1 MPAGMRSFRR
11 AAPRFLVEFQLIWCC
26 LWAMLPTGDSFFS
39 FLFEVFMKII
49 FTRHAIGIAVLHLLC
64 AGVTAHAQ
72 PVAPGPATVTLKEVT
87 ITGNPL
93 GATDLISP
101 AAVYSGQGLLLR
113 SQSTLGETLDGTPGV
128 SSTYFGPNASR
139 PVIRGLDGDR
149 IRILQ
154 NSGSSLDA
162 SGLSFD
168 HAVPSDPISMERIEV
183 LRGPGALLYGGN
195 AVGGVVNII
204 DNRIPREALFDP
216 KGGVTGKLDLGAG
229 SGNAEKRAG
238 LLLETGT
245 DRYALHADVF
255 GRRTEDVSVPV
266 ELACTK
272 ARLPALQNKICNSA
286 ATASG
291 GALGG
296 SVFFN
301 QGYVGLS
308 VSDFRSNYGTVAE
321 DAVTI
326 DMKTRRYALEGEI
339 RGLGGFLQSIKAQT
353 SRSEYQHTEFEGS
366 VAGTVFKN
374 SGSDLRLQTRH
385 AKFGALEGVVGVQLD
400 ESQFSADGTEAF
412 APYSRTRQSALFA
425 HEELSTSWG
434 KLSFGARVESV
445 NVQSQGN
452 PQLARFAPASRNFNP
467 ASYALGA
474 LWNVAPAWQVTG
486 NLSFS
491 ERAPKD
497 YELFADGP
505 HVATNAYEVG
515 NANFTKEQST
525 NLDIG
530 LKWAS
535 GANNFGLSAFV
546 NQFNNYIALDATGVL
561 RDRDGNGG
569 AGVSVA
575 DSGHGDNTSLES
587 GGVAGILSEFAY
599 SQVGAR
605 FTGLETS
612 GNIRLIDAG
621 QRLDLAL
628 SADLVRA
635 TNTTTGQN
643 LPRIAP
649 GRLGAALAWSQG
661 AWGARFGVNHVA
673 AQNDVAPGQPATSA
687 YTMLNASL
695 RYQQKMGASTLLW
708 FAKIDNLSDV
718 LAYSATSILTQTAP
732 GKAPL
737 PGRSIKLGLQASF

>member
-1 MPAGMRSFRR
+1 MKKSF
-11 AAPRFLVEFQLIWCC
+11 A
-26 LWAMLPTGDSFFS
+26 
-39 FLFEVFMKII
+39 
-49 FTRHAIGIAVLHLLC
+49 RHAVGMAILHLLC
-64 AGVTAHAQ
+64 AGASVHAQ
-72 PVAPGPATVTLKEVT
+72 QVAPRPATVTLKEVT
-87 ITGNPL
+87 VTGNPL
-93 GATDLISP
+93 GATDFITP
-101 AAVYSGQGLLLR
+101 TVQYSGQGLLLR

-154 NSGSSLDA
+154 NSGASLDA

-195 AVGGVVNII
+195 AVGGVVNVI
-204 DNRIPREALFDP
+204 DNRIPREALFDA
-216 KGGVTGKLDLGAG
+216 KGGVAGKLDFGIS

-245 DRYALHADVF
+245 DRYALHVDVF
-255 GRRTEDVSVPV
+255 GRQTEDVSVPID
-266 ELACTK
+266 LACTK
-272 ARLPALQNKICNSA
+272 ATSPAVQRKICNSA

-308 VSDFRSNYGTVAE
+308 VNDFRTNYGTVAE
-321 DAVTI
+321 DEVTI
-326 DMKTRRYALEGEI
+326 DMRTRRYALEGEI
-339 RGLGGFLQSIKAQT
+339 RGLGGLLQSVKAQA
-353 SRSEYQHTEFEGS
+353 SRTDYTHTEFGGS
-366 VAGTVFKN
+366 ETGTVFKN
-374 SGSDLRLQTRH
+374 NGSDLRVQARH
-385 AKFGALEGVVGVQLD
+385 AKFGALDGVVGVQLD
-400 ESQFSADGTEAF
+400 ESQFSADGAEAF
-412 APYSRTRQSALFA
+412 APYSSTRQSALFA

-445 NVQSQGN
+445 NVESKGN
-452 PQLARFAPASRNFNP
+452 PQVARFTPASRSFNP
-467 ASYALGA
+467 TSYALGA
-474 LWNVAPAWQVTG
+474 LWNVASQWQLTG
-486 NLSFS
+486 NLSYS

-515 NANFTKEQST
+515 NASFSKEQST

-530 LKWAS
+530 VKWAR
-535 GANNFGLSAFV
+535 GANNLGISAFV
-546 NQFNNYIALDATGVL
+546 NQFNNYIALDATGLL
-561 RDRDGNGG
+561 RDSDGNG
-569 AGVSVA
+569 
-575 DSGHGDNTSLES
+575 DNISLES
-587 GGVAGILSEFAY
+587 GGAAGILPEFAY

-605 FTGLETS
+605 FTGLEAS
-612 GNIRLIDAG
+612 GNIRLLEG
-621 QRLDLAL
+621 RQTLDLAL

-649 GRLGAALAWSQG
+649 ARVGAALAWSQG
-661 AWGARFGVNHVA
+661 AWGAGFAINHVA
-673 AQNDVAPGQPATSA
+673 AQNDVAPGQPTTAA
-687 YTMLNASL
+687 YTLLNASL
-695 RYQQKMGASTLLW
+695 RYQQKMGSSTLLW

-718 LAYSATSILTQTAP
+718 LAYSTTSILTQTAP

-737 PGRSIKLGLQASF
+737 PGRSLKLGLQASF

>member
-1 MPAGMRSFRR
+1 
-11 AAPRFLVEFQLIWCC
+11 
-26 LWAMLPTGDSFFS
+26 
-39 FLFEVFMKII
+39 MKKT
-49 FTRHAIGIAVLHLLC
+49 FARHAVGLAVLHFLF
-64 AGVTAHAQ
+64 AGASVHAQ
-72 PVAPGPATVTLKEVT
+72 QATSSAAKPATVTLKEVT

-93 GATDLISP
+93 GATDLITP
-101 AAVYSGQGLLLR
+101 TVQYSGQGLLLR

-154 NSGSSLDA
+154 NSGASLDA

-195 AVGGVVNII
+195 AVGGVVNVI
-204 DNRIPREALFDP
+204 DNRIPREALFDA
-216 KGGVTGKLDLGAG
+216 KGGVAGKLDFGIG
-229 SGNAEKRAG
+229 SGNSEKRAG
-238 LLLETGT
+238 LLLEGGT
-245 DRYALHADVF
+245 DRYTLHVDVF
-255 GRRTEDVSVPV
+255 GRQTEDVSVPID
-266 ELACTK
+266 LACTK
-272 ARLPALQNKICNSA
+272 ATSPALQRKICNSA

-301 QGYVGLS
+301 QGYVGVS
-308 VSDFRSNYGTVAE
+308 VSDFRTNYGTVAE
-321 DAVTI
+321 DEVTI
-326 DMKTRRYALEGEI
+326 DMRTRRYALEGEI
-339 RGLGGFLQSIKAQT
+339 RGLGGFLQSVKAQA
-353 SRSEYQHTEFEGS
+353 SRTEYQHTEFEGKE
-366 VAGTVFKN
+366 AGTVFKN
-374 SGSDLRLQTRH
+374 SGSDVRLQARH
-385 AKFGALEGVVGVQLD
+385 AKLGALDGVVGVQLD
-400 ESQFSADGTEAF
+400 ESQFSADGAEAF
-412 APYSRTRQSALFA
+412 APYSSTRQSAIFV
-425 HEELSTSWG
+425 HEELTTGWG
-434 KLSFGARVESV
+434 KLSFGGRLESV
-445 NVQSQGN
+445 NVDSQGN
-452 PQLARFAPASRNFNP
+452 PQVARFTPASRSFNP
-467 ASYALGA
+467 TSYAVGA
-474 LWNVAPAWQVTG
+474 LWNVAPQWQLTG
-486 NLSFS
+486 NLSYS

-515 NANFTKEQST
+515 NASFSKEQST

-530 LKWAS
+530 VKWAR
-535 GANNFGLSAFV
+535 GANNFGISAFV
-546 NQFNNYIALDATGVL
+546 NQFNNYIALDSTGLL
-561 RDRDGNGG
+561 RDSDGNGG
-569 AGVSVA
+569 AGVSVT
-575 DSGHGDNTSLES
+575 DSGNGDNTSAES
-587 GGVAGILSEFAY
+587 GGAAGILPEFAY

-605 FTGLETS
+605 FTGLEAS

-621 QRLDLAL
+621 QTLDLAL

-649 GRLGAALAWSQG
+649 ARVGAALAWARG
-661 AWGARFGVNHVA
+661 AWGAGFGINHVA
-673 AQNDVAPGQPATSA
+673 AHNDVAPGQPATAA
-687 YTMLNASL
+687 YTLLNASL
-695 RYQQKMGASTLLW
+695 RYQQKLGASTLLW

-737 PGRSIKLGLQASF
+737 PGRTLKLGLQASF

>member
-1 MPAGMRSFRR
+1 MNK
-11 AAPRFLVEFQLIWCC
+11 L
-26 LWAMLPTGDSFFS
+26 
-39 FLFEVFMKII
+39 
-49 FTRHAIGIAVLHLLC
+49 FTRHRVGFAVLMLLY
-64 AGVTAHAQ
+64 AGTQAQ
-72 PVAPGPATVTLKEVT
+72 AQQAAPPAPRPATITLKEVT

-113 SQSTLGETLDGTPGV
+113 SQSTLGETLDGTPGI

-154 NSGSSLDA
+154 NSGASLDA

-204 DNRIPREALFDP
+204 DNRIPREALFDA
-216 KGGVTGKLDLGAG
+216 KGGVTGKLDFGMG

-245 DRYALHADVF
+245 DRYALHVDVF
-255 GRRTEDVSVPV
+255 GRRSEDASVPV
-266 ELACTK
+266 D
-272 ARLPALQNKICNSA
+272 LPCSKVTSPGLQNKICNSA

-301 QGYVGLS
+301 QGYLGLS
-308 VSDFRSNYGTVAE
+308 ASDFRTNYGTVAE

-326 DMKTRRYALEGEI
+326 DMQTRRYALEGEV
-339 RGLGGFLQSIKAQT
+339 RGLGRFLQSIKAQA
-353 SRSEYQHTEFEGS
+353 SRTEYQHTEFEGNT
-366 VAGTVFKN
+366 AGTVFKN
-374 SGSDLRLQTRH
+374 NGSDLRVQARH
-385 AKFGALEGVVGVQLD
+385 AKWGALEGVVGVQLD
-400 ESQFSADGTEAF
+400 ASQFSADGAEVF
-412 APYSRTRQSALFA
+412 APYSSTRQSALFA
-425 HEELSTSWG
+425 YEELPTAWG
-434 KLSFGARVESV
+434 KLSFGARVEAV

-452 PQLARFAPASRNFNP
+452 PQVARFTPASRSFNP
-467 ASYALGA
+467 ASYAFGA
-474 LWNVAPAWQVTG
+474 LWNVAPAWQLTG
-486 NLSFS
+486 NLSYS

-505 HVATNAYEVG
+505 HIATNAYEVG
-515 NANFTKEQST
+515 NANFSKEQST
-525 NLDIG
+525 HLDIG
-530 LKWAS
+530 VKWAS
-535 GANNFGLSAFV
+535 GAHNFGISAFV

-561 RDRDGNGG
+561 RDSDGNGG
-569 AGVSVA
+569 GGVGVT
-575 DSGHGDNTSLES
+575 DSGNGDNTSLES
-587 GGVAGILSEFAY
+587 GGAAGMLPEFAY
-599 SQVGAR
+599 LQVGAR
-605 FTGLETS
+605 FTGLEAS
-612 GNIRLIDAG
+612 GNIRLIEAG
-621 QRLDLAL
+621 QHAAQTLDLAL
-628 SADLVRA
+628 SADWVRGF
-635 TNTTTGQN
+635 NTTSGQN

-649 GRLGAALAWSQG
+649 ARLGAALVWSQG

-687 YTMLNASL
+687 YSMLDASL
-695 RYQQKMGASTLLW
+695 RYQQKVGGSTFLW
-708 FAKIDNLSDV
+708 FAKVDNLTDV

>member
-1 MPAGMRSFRR
+1 MKKSF
-11 AAPRFLVEFQLIWCC
+11 A
-26 LWAMLPTGDSFFS
+26 
-39 FLFEVFMKII
+39 
-49 FTRHAIGIAVLHLLC
+49 RHAVGMAILHLLC
-64 AGVTAHAQ
+64 AGASVHAQ
-72 PVAPGPATVTLKEVT
+72 QVAPRPATVTLKEVT
-87 ITGNPL
+87 VTGNPL
-93 GATDLISP
+93 GATDFITP
-101 AAVYSGQGLLLR
+101 TVQYSGQGLLLR

-154 NSGSSLDA
+154 NSGASLDA

-195 AVGGVVNII
+195 AVGGVVNVI
-204 DNRIPREALFDP
+204 DNRIPREALFDA
-216 KGGVTGKLDLGAG
+216 KGGVAGKLDFGIS

-245 DRYALHADVF
+245 DRYALHVDVF
-255 GRRTEDVSVPV
+255 GRQTEDVSVPID
-266 ELACTK
+266 LACTK
-272 ARLPALQNKICNSA
+272 ATSPAVQRKICNSA

-308 VSDFRSNYGTVAE
+308 VSDFRTNYGTVAE
-321 DAVTI
+321 DEVTI
-326 DMKTRRYALEGEI
+326 DMRTRRYALEGEI
-339 RGLGGFLQSIKAQT
+339 RGLGGLLQSVKAQA
-353 SRSEYQHTEFEGS
+353 SRTDYTHTEFGGS
-366 VAGTVFKN
+366 ETGTVFKN
-374 SGSDLRLQTRH
+374 NGSDLRVQARH
-385 AKFGALEGVVGVQLD
+385 AKFGALDGVVGVQLD
-400 ESQFSADGTEAF
+400 ESQFSADGAEAF
-412 APYSRTRQSALFA
+412 APYSSTRQSALFA

-445 NVQSQGN
+445 NVESKGN
-452 PQLARFAPASRNFNP
+452 PQVARFTPASRSFNP
-467 ASYALGA
+467 TSYALGA
-474 LWNVAPAWQVTG
+474 LWNVASQWQLTG
-486 NLSFS
+486 NLSYS

-515 NANFTKEQST
+515 NASFSKEQST

-530 LKWAS
+530 VKWAR
-535 GANNFGLSAFV
+535 GANNLGISAFV
-546 NQFNNYIALDATGVL
+546 NQFNNYIALDATGLL
-561 RDRDGNGG
+561 RDSDGNG
-569 AGVSVA
+569 
-575 DSGHGDNTSLES
+575 DNISLES
-587 GGVAGILSEFAY
+587 GGAAGILPEFAY

-605 FTGLETS
+605 FTGLEAS
-612 GNIRLIDAG
+612 GNIRLLEG
-621 QRLDLAL
+621 RQTLDLAL

-649 GRLGAALAWSQG
+649 ARVGAALAWSQG
-661 AWGARFGVNHVA
+661 AWGAGFAINHVA
-673 AQNDVAPGQPATSA
+673 AQNDVAPGQPTTAA
-687 YTMLNASL
+687 YTLLNASL

-718 LAYSATSILTQTAP
+718 LAYSTTSILTQTAP

-737 PGRSIKLGLQASF
+737 PGRSLKLGLQASF

>member
-1 MPAGMRSFRR
+1 
-11 AAPRFLVEFQLIWCC
+11 
-26 LWAMLPTGDSFFS
+26 
-39 FLFEVFMKII
+39 MKQS
-49 FTRHAIGIAVLHLLC
+49 FTRHASRHAVGVAVLQLVC
-64 AGVTAHAQ
+64 AGASVQAQQAVPTASR
-72 PVAPGPATVTLKEVT
+72 PATVTLKEVT
-87 ITGNPL
+87 VTGNPL

-154 NSGSSLDA
+154 NSGASLDA

-195 AVGGVVNII
+195 AVGGVVNVI
-204 DNRIPREALFDP
+204 DNRIPREALYDA
-216 KGGVTGKLDLGAG
+216 KGGVAGKIDFGIA
-229 SGNAEKRAG
+229 SGNAKKRAG

-255 GRRTEDVSVPV
+255 GRRTEDVNVPADLV
-266 ELACTK
+266 CTK
-272 ARLPALQNKICNSA
+272 ATSPAVQRKICNSA

-301 QGYVGLS
+301 QGYLGLS
-308 VSDFRSNYGTVAE
+308 VSDFRTNYGTVAE

-326 DMKTRRYALEGEI
+326 DMQTRRYALEGEI
-339 RGLGGFLQSIKAQT
+339 RGLGGFLQSIKAQA
-353 SRSEYQHTEFEGS
+353 SRTEYQHTEFEGS
-366 VAGTVFKN
+366 ETGTVFKN
-374 SGSDLRLQTRH
+374 NGSDLRVQARH
-385 AKFGALEGVVGVQLD
+385 AKLGALDGVVGVQFD
-400 ESQFSADGTEAF
+400 ESQFSADGAEAF
-412 APYSRTRQSALFA
+412 APYSSTRQAALFA

-445 NVQSQGN
+445 NIESQGN
-452 PQLARFAPASRNFNP
+452 PQVARFTPASRSFNP
-467 ASYALGA
+467 TSYALGA
-474 LWNVAPAWQVTG
+474 LWKVAPQWQLTG
-486 NLSFS
+486 NLSYS

-515 NANFTKEQST
+515 NVNFSKEQST

-530 LKWAS
+530 VKWAH
-535 GANNFGLSAFV
+535 GANNFGVSAFV

-561 RDRDGNGG
+561 RDSDGNGG
-569 AGVSVA
+569 AGLNGGLGVT
-575 DSGHGDNTSLES
+575 DSGNGDNTSMES
-587 GGVAGILSEFAY
+587 GGAAGILSEFAY
-599 SQVGAR
+599 RQVGAR
-605 FTGLETS
+605 FTGLEAS
-612 GNIRLIDAG
+612 GNIRLIDSG
-621 QRLDLAL
+621 QTLDLAL

-649 GRLGAALAWSQG
+649 ARVGAALAWSQG
-661 AWGARFGVNHVA
+661 AWGAGFAINHVA
-673 AQNDVAPGQPATSA
+673 AQNDVAPGQPATAA

-695 RYQQKMGASTLLW
+695 RYQQKLGASTLLW

-718 LAYSATSILTQTAP
+718 LAYSAMSILTQTAP

-737 PGRSIKLGLQASF
+737 PGRSLKLGLQASF

>member
-1 MPAGMRSFRR
+1 MKPAGDFSF
-11 AAPRFLVEFQLIWCC
+11 P
-26 LWAMLPTGDSFFS
+26 
-39 FLFEVFMKII
+39 FLFEVFMNPK
-49 FTRHAIGIAVLHLLC
+49 FTRSSVGMAVLLLLSSQL
-64 AGVTAHAQ
+64 AAQTAPTAILAPVT
-72 PVAPGPATVTLKEVT
+72 V
-87 ITGNPL
+87 TGNPL
-93 GATDLISP
+93 GATDLITP
-101 AAVYSGQGLLLR
+101 AAQYSGQGLLLR
-113 SQSTLGETLDGTPGV
+113 AQSTLGETLDGTPGV

-154 NSGSSLDA
+154 NSGASLDA

-195 AVGGVVNII
+195 AVGGVVNVI
-204 DNRIPREALFDP
+204 DNRIPREALFDA
-216 KGGVTGKLDLGAG
+216 KGGVTGKIDVGIG

-238 LLLETGT
+238 LLLEGGN
-245 DRYALHADVF
+245 DRYALHVDVF
-255 GRRTEDVSVPV
+255 GRQTDDVAVPI
-266 ELACTK
+266 ELACSKTTS
-272 ARLPALQNKICNSA
+272 PALQNKICNSA

-308 VSDFRSNYGTVAE
+308 ASDFRSNYGTVAE

-326 DMKTRRYALEGEI
+326 EMQSRRFAIEGEV
-339 RGLGGFLQSIKAQT
+339 RRLGGFLQSIKAQA
-353 SRSEYQHTEFEGS
+353 SRSEYRHTEFEGKE
-366 VAGTVFKN
+366 AGTVFKN
-374 SGSDLRLQTRH
+374 NGSDLRLQARH
-385 AKFGALEGVVGVQLD
+385 AKLGALDGVVGVQLD
-400 ESQFSADGTEAF
+400 ESQFSADGAEAF
-412 APYSRTRQSALFA
+412 APHSSTRQSALFA

-445 NVQSQGN
+445 NVESQGN
-452 PQLARFAPASRNFNP
+452 PQLARFTPVSRSFNP
-467 ASYALGA
+467 TSYALGA
-474 LWNVAPAWQVTG
+474 LWNFSPQWQVTG
-486 NLSFS
+486 NLSYS

-505 HVATNAYEVG
+505 HIATNAYEVG
-515 NANFTKEQST
+515 NANFSKEQST
-525 NLDIG
+525 NLDVG
-530 LKWAS
+530 VKWAH
-535 GANNFGLSAFV
+535 GANNFGVSAFV
-546 NQFNNYIALDATGVL
+546 NQFNNYIALEATGVL
-561 RDRDGNGG
+561 RDSDGNGG
-569 AGVSVA
+569 AGVSVT
-575 DSGHGDNTSLES
+575 DSGKGDNTSLES
-587 GGVAGILSEFAY
+587 GGAAGIFPEFAY

-605 FTGLETS
+605 FTGLEAS
-612 GNIRLIDAG
+612 GNIRLMDADKGGG
-621 QRLDLAL
+621 QTLDLAL

-649 GRLGAALAWSQG
+649 ARVGAALAWSQG
-661 AWGARFGVNHVA
+661 AWGAGFAINHVA
-673 AQNDVAPGQPATSA
+673 AQNDVAPGQPTTVA

-695 RYQQKMGASTLLW
+695 RYQQKLGASTLLW

-737 PGRSIKLGLQASF
+737 PGRSLKLGLQASF

>member
-1 MPAGMRSFRR
+1 
-11 AAPRFLVEFQLIWCC
+11 
-26 LWAMLPTGDSFFS
+26 
-39 FLFEVFMKII
+39 MKNS
-49 FTRHAIGIAVLHLLC
+49 FTRHAVGVAVLTLLN
-64 AGVTAHAQ
+64 AGNPAHAQ
-72 PVAPGPATVTLKEVT
+72 QTAPKPAAVTLKEVT

-113 SQSTLGETLDGTPGV
+113 SQSTLGETLDGTPGI

-154 NSGSSLDA
+154 NSGASLDA

-183 LRGPGALLYGGN
+183 LRGPGALLYGSN

-204 DNRIPREALFDP
+204 DNRIPREAAFDS
-216 KGGVTGKLDLGAG
+216 KGGVAGKMDLGIG

-238 LLLETGT
+238 LLLEGGT
-245 DRYALHADVF
+245 DRYALHVDVF
-255 GRRTEDVSVPV
+255 GRRTEDVAVPIA
-266 ELACTK
+266 LACTK
-272 ARLPALQNKICNSA
+272 ATSPALQNKICNSA

-308 VSDFRSNYGTVAE
+308 ASDFRTNYGTVAE

-326 DMKTRRYALEGEI
+326 DMQTRRYALEGEI
-339 RGLGGFLQSIKAQT
+339 RGLGGILQSIKAQA
-353 SRSEYQHTEFEGS
+353 SRTEYQHTEFEGS

-374 SGSDLRLQTRH
+374 SGSDLRLQARH
-385 AKFGALEGVVGVQLD
+385 AKLGPLEGVVGVQWD
-400 ESQFSADGTEAF
+400 ESQFSADGAEAF
-412 APYSRTRQSALFA
+412 APYSSTRQSALFA
-425 HEELSTSWG
+425 HEELTTAWG

-445 NVQSQGN
+445 NVESQGN
-452 PQLARFAPASRNFNP
+452 PQVARFTPASRSFRPN
-467 ASYALGA
+467 SYALGA
-474 LWNVAPAWQVTG
+474 LWNVAPAWQLTG
-486 NLSFS
+486 NLSYS

-505 HVATNAYEVG
+505 HVATNAYELG
-515 NANFTKEQST
+515 NANFAKEQST

-530 LKWAS
+530 VKWAK
-535 GANNFGLSAFV
+535 GANNFGVSAFV
-546 NQFNNYIALDATGVL
+546 TQFNNYIALDATGVL
-561 RDRDGNGG
+561 RDSDGNGG
-569 AGVSVA
+569 NGVGVT
-575 DSGHGDNTSLES
+575 DSGNGDNTSLES
-587 GGVAGILSEFAY
+587 GGVAGILPEFAY

-605 FTGLETS
+605 FTGLEAS

-621 QRLDLAL
+621 QTLDLAL

-649 GRLGAALAWSQG
+649 ARVGAALAWSQG
-661 AWGARFGVNHVA
+661 AWGARFGINHAA
-673 AQNDVAPGQPATSA
+673 AQNDVAPGQPVTSA
-687 YTMLNASL
+687 YTTLNASL
-695 RYQQKMGASTLLW
+695 RFQQKVGASTLLW
-708 FAKIDNLSDV
+708 FARIDNLSDV

>member
-1 MPAGMRSFRR
+1 MKKSF
-11 AAPRFLVEFQLIWCC
+11 A
-26 LWAMLPTGDSFFS
+26 
-39 FLFEVFMKII
+39 
-49 FTRHAIGIAVLHLLC
+49 RHAVGMAILHLLC
-64 AGVTAHAQ
+64 AGASVHAQ
-72 PVAPGPATVTLKEVT
+72 QVAPRPATVTLKEVT
-87 ITGNPL
+87 VTGNPL
-93 GATDLISP
+93 GATDFITP
-101 AAVYSGQGLLLR
+101 TVQYSGQGLLLR

-154 NSGSSLDA
+154 NSGASLDA

-195 AVGGVVNII
+195 AVGGVVNVI
-204 DNRIPREALFDP
+204 DNRIPREALFDA
-216 KGGVTGKLDLGAG
+216 KGGVAGKLDFGIS

-245 DRYALHADVF
+245 DRYALHVDVF
-255 GRRTEDVSVPV
+255 GRQTEDVYVPID
-266 ELACTK
+266 LACAK
-272 ARLPALQNKICNSA
+272 ATSPAVQRKICNSA

-308 VSDFRSNYGTVAE
+308 VSDFRTNYGTVAE
-321 DAVTI
+321 DEVTI
-326 DMKTRRYALEGEI
+326 DMRTRRYALEGEI
-339 RGLGGFLQSIKAQT
+339 RGLGGLLQSVKAQA
-353 SRSEYQHTEFEGS
+353 SRTEYTHTEFGGS
-366 VAGTVFKN
+366 ETGTVFKN
-374 SGSDLRLQTRH
+374 NGSDLRVQARH
-385 AKFGALEGVVGVQLD
+385 AKFGALDGVVGVQLD
-400 ESQFSADGTEAF
+400 ESQFSADGAEAF
-412 APYSRTRQSALFA
+412 APYSSTRQSALFA

-445 NVQSQGN
+445 NVESKGN
-452 PQLARFAPASRNFNP
+452 PQVARFTPASRSFNP
-467 ASYALGA
+467 TSYALGA
-474 LWNVAPAWQVTG
+474 LWNVASQWQLTG
-486 NLSFS
+486 NLSYS

-515 NANFTKEQST
+515 NASFSKEQST

-530 LKWAS
+530 VKWAR
-535 GANNFGLSAFV
+535 GANNLGISAFV
-546 NQFNNYIALDATGVL
+546 NQFNNYIALDATGLL
-561 RDRDGNGG
+561 RDSDGNG
-569 AGVSVA
+569 
-575 DSGHGDNTSLES
+575 DNISLES
-587 GGVAGILSEFAY
+587 GGAAGILPEFAY

-605 FTGLETS
+605 FTGLEAS
-612 GNIRLIDAG
+612 GNIRLLEG
-621 QRLDLAL
+621 RQTLDLAL

-649 GRLGAALAWSQG
+649 ARVGAALAWSQG
-661 AWGARFGVNHVA
+661 AWGAGFAINHVA
-673 AQNDVAPGQPATSA
+673 AQNDVAPGQPTTAA
-687 YTMLNASL
+687 YTLLNASL
-695 RYQQKMGASTLLW
+695 RYQQKMGSSTLLW

-718 LAYSATSILTQTAP
+718 LAYSTTSILTQTAP

-737 PGRSIKLGLQASF
+737 PGRSLKLGLQASF

>member
-1 MPAGMRSFRR
+1 MKKSF
-11 AAPRFLVEFQLIWCC
+11 A
-26 LWAMLPTGDSFFS
+26 
-39 FLFEVFMKII
+39 
-49 FTRHAIGIAVLHLLC
+49 RHAVGMAVLHILC
-64 AGVTAHAQ
+64 AGTSVHAQ
-72 PVAPGPATVTLKEVT
+72 QAISSAAKPATVTLKEVT

-101 AAVYSGQGLLLR
+101 ATVYSGQGLLLR

-154 NSGSSLDA
+154 NSGASLDA

-195 AVGGVVNII
+195 AVGGVVNVI
-204 DNRIPREALFDP
+204 DNRIPREALFDA
-216 KGGVTGKLDLGAG
+216 KGGVAGKLDFGIS
-229 SGNAEKRAG
+229 SGKAEKRAG

-245 DRYALHADVF
+245 DRYALHVDVF
-255 GRRTEDVSVPV
+255 GRQTEDVSVPID
-266 ELACTK
+266 LACTK
-272 ARLPALQNKICNSA
+272 ATSPAVQRKICNSA

-308 VSDFRSNYGTVAE
+308 VSDFRTNYGTVAE
-321 DAVTI
+321 DEVTI
-326 DMKTRRYALEGEI
+326 DMRTRRYALEGEI
-339 RGLGGFLQSIKAQT
+339 RGLGGLLQSVKAQA
-353 SRSEYQHTEFEGS
+353 SRTDYTHTEFGGS
-366 VAGTVFKN
+366 ETGTVFKN
-374 SGSDLRLQTRH
+374 NGSDLRVQARH
-385 AKFGALEGVVGVQLD
+385 ARFGALDGVVGVQLD
-400 ESQFSADGTEAF
+400 ESQFSADGAEAF
-412 APYSRTRQSALFA
+412 APYSSTRQSALFA

-445 NVQSQGN
+445 NVESKGN
-452 PQLARFAPASRNFNP
+452 PQVARFTPASRSFNP
-467 ASYALGA
+467 TSYALGA
-474 LWNVAPAWQVTG
+474 LWNVASQWQLTG
-486 NLSFS
+486 NLSYS

-515 NANFTKEQST
+515 NASFSKEQST

-530 LKWAS
+530 VKWAR
-535 GANNFGLSAFV
+535 GANNLGISAFV
-546 NQFNNYIALDATGVL
+546 NQFNNYIALDATGLL
-561 RDRDGNGG
+561 RDSDGNG
-569 AGVSVA
+569 
-575 DSGHGDNTSLES
+575 DNISLES
-587 GGVAGILSEFAY
+587 GGAAGILPEFAY

-605 FTGLETS
+605 FTGLEAS
-612 GNIRLIDAG
+612 GNIRLLEG
-621 QRLDLAL
+621 RQTLDLAL

-649 GRLGAALAWSQG
+649 ARVGAALAWSQG
-661 AWGARFGVNHVA
+661 AWGAGFAINHVA
-673 AQNDVAPGQPATSA
+673 AQNDVAPGQPTTAA
-687 YTMLNASL
+687 YTLLNASL

-718 LAYSATSILTQTAP
+718 LAYSTTSILTQTAP

-737 PGRSIKLGLQASF
+737 PGRSLKLGLQASF